1 MLSVFQNSFVAPFFF
16 FFSRLLRCRIAV
28 GLIKIKHAPD
38 SHPDHSCVHWGKWL
52 ILTLKSAPTKPRTTI
67 RLTDPLLLSGN
78 PADLRLQFQPR
89 VCLELTLSDFCLEK
103 LLSLSSV
110 KGAMDPP
117 GDKQGL
123 KLGPISDSWQ
133 SGRKQALSPPKK
145 HAVCTVEREVK
156 SSRAHNQQ

>member
-67 RLTDPLLLSGN
+67 RRTDPLLLSGN

-89 VCLELTLSDFCLEK
+89 LCLELTLSDFCLEK
-103 LLSLSSV
+103 PLSLSSV
-110 KGAMDPP
+110 KGAVDPP

-133 SGRKQALSPPKK
+133 SGRKQALSQKK
-145 HAVCTVEREVK
+145 TRSLHSWKRGQIFK
-156 SSRAHNQQ
+156 SS